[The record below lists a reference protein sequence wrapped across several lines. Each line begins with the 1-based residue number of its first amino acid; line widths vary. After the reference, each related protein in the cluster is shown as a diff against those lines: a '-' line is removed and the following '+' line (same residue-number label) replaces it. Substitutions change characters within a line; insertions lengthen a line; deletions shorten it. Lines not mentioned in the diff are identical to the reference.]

1 MSRVATWN
9 QVGTDV
15 SQCHTLE
22 ELLTTSGLDYT
33 VHKEKMFL
41 ASGVEVPDKNCTVR
55 DNGTPIGVVS
65 TKYTVY
71 QNQDAFGFISDI
83 PGIRYVRAGETQ
95 SGLVYLIGALPDLTV
110 LGDTFTPNVI
120 FQNSHNGHYPVKA
133 TICPLRIV
141 CHNQFAYSFKQVRNT
156 ISIQHSRR
164 LPEKVAQAQ
173 QLIIDTAQYMN
184 GFTNTA
190 EELAALHITDTDRY
204 AIMDAFFDSTKEM
217 TERQRAAMEEQRAF
231 FEKCY
236 EEDDNTNFRGTA
248 WGIINALSDF
258 ETHRAVKQTENVS
271 ESRFMSVTFDT
282 TTMQKMLSIISDR
295 VG

>member
-1 MSRVATWN
+1 MNREATWAGI
-9 QVGTDV
+9 GTDI
-15 SQCHTLE
+15 SQCHTME
-22 ELLTTSGLDYT
+22 EVLTKSGLNYT
-33 VHKEKMFL
+33 VHKEEMFL
-41 ASGVEVPDKNCTVR
+41 ANGTKVPGKRCTVK
-55 DNGTPIGVVS
+55 DDGTPIGVVS
-65 TKYTVY
+65 SKYSVY
-71 QNQDAFGFISDI
+71 QNQDAFEFISEI
-83 PGIRYVRAGETQ
+83 PDIRYIKGGETHN
-95 SGLVYLIGALPDLTV
+95 GLVYLIGALPDLTV

-120 FQNSHNGHYPVKA
+120 FQNSHNGIFTVKA

-141 CHNQFAYSFKQVRNT
+141 CHNQFAYSFKHVRNT

-173 QLIIDTAQYMN
+173 KLIVDAAQYMN

-204 AIMDAFFDSTKEM
+204 AIMDAFFDSTREM
-217 TERQRAAMEEQRAF
+217 TERQQATMEEQRAF
-231 FEKCY
+231 FERCY

-258 ETHRAVKQTENVS
+258 ETHKAVKQTENVS

-282 TTMQKMLSIISDR
+282 AAMQKMLSIISDR